1 MNSNLFPI
9 SSSSYISRFLLF
21 TTSHLYSSKTKITA
35 GIAFGAFLLLA
46 GTYHFVRRKKYATSI
61 VNVDECIKQ
70 MLPRGESIQKIEKV
84 EGGFSNNLWRVDTE
98 TRSYILRSPKQKNK
112 PSDFIQILE
121 TSKQAF
127 TCGIS
132 PQILGED
139 RNNQHMLLE
148 YIEHVPWPAYEEN
161 FQPYKATMKAL
172 KCFHENMQPHLS
184 TDKKIPYAPFTLIFN
199 ESKDLEKSADM
210 PMHFSIALKK
220 VEIIYERLKPW
231 LKNHATLCHGDFHK
245 GNVLLC
251 KERRL
256 TPFLI
261 DFDSMSIGDPLFD
274 VVKFSVALP
283 QKCRMKMLSEY
294 VGERLPT
301 RQEQAHFEL
310 MDLVNLMVI
319 VIVRFKSA
327 QYTQGLS
334 QERLTKEEM
343 EKMLDSKE
351 ALPSFLIMPFDDT
364 SPKARQKG
372 AVYALGELLKRSE
385 ALSFNET
392 LDSFNV

>member
-1 MNSNLFPI
+1 MSSNLLSI
-9 SSSSYISRFLLF
+9 SSSSYICRFVF
-21 TTSHLYSSKTKITA
+21 FVTSHRYSSKTKITA

-46 GTYHFVRRKKYATSI
+46 GTYHFARRKKYAISI
-61 VNVDECIKQ
+61 VDVDECIKQ
-70 MLPRGESIQKIEKV
+70 MLPQGESIQKMEKV
-84 EGGFSNNLWRVDTE
+84 EGGFSNNLWRIDTE
-98 TRSYILRSPKQKNK
+98 TRSYMLRSPKKKNQ
-112 PSDFIQILE
+112 PSDFMQILE
-121 TSKQAF
+121 ISKQAF

-132 PQILGED
+132 PEIFGED

-148 YIEHVPWPAYEEN
+148 YIEHEPWPAYEEN
-161 FQPYKATMKAL
+161 PEPYKATMKAL
-172 KCFHENMQPHLS
+172 KCFHENMQSRLS
-184 TDKKIPYAPFTLIFN
+184 KNKKNSYSPFTLIFN
-199 ESKDLEKSADM
+199 ESEDLEKSSDM
-210 PMHFSIALKK
+210 PMHFSRALKK
-220 VEIIYERLKPW
+220 VKIIYKRLKPW

-245 GNVLLC
+245 GNVLLS
-251 KERRL
+251 KERWL

-283 QKCRMKMLSEY
+283 QKCREEMLSEY
-294 VGERLPT
+294 IGDGLPT
-301 RQEQAHFEL
+301 KQEQAHFEL
-310 MDLVNLMVI
+310 MDLALLMVI

-327 QYTQGLS
+327 QNAQG

-343 EKMLDSKE
+343 EKMLDAKE
-351 ALPSFLIMPFDDT
+351 SLPSFLTMPFGDT

-385 ALSFNET
+385 ALSFNEA